1 MRLWIH
7 IADVA
12 AHIRPGGAREGGLPA
27 GELDLRSRAGRAD
40 APARAPSE
48 ACSLAPEVDRLAV
61 TAEIELS
68 ESGEPLS
75 ASFYRSRIR
84 SDARLNYDQL
94 DEIFAGKAKTPEP
107 VAEPLVLAREAAASA
122 LAAAR
127 AHHRSRSSFEP
138 EFSFEGGQVA
148 GAHSVP
154 QTEAHKL
161 IEYLMILTNERVA
174 ELLERRRIPTLY
186 QVHEQPDPERIRWMI
201 EQLAALDVPT
211 RPCRRSRR
219 SRPATSRARR
229 VGWSPARPN
238 AAGTAARRIHRL
250 CFAR

>member
-1 MRLWIH
+1 MPSRWSWR
-7 IADVA
+7 ARR
-12 AHIRPGGAREGGLPA
+12 RPRSLP
-27 GELDLRSRAGRAD
+27 
-40 APARAPSE
+40 
-48 ACSLAPEVDRLAV
+48 
-61 TAEIELS
+61 
-68 ESGEPLS
+68 
-75 ASFYRSRIR
+75 
-84 SDARLNYDQL
+84 
-94 DEIFAGKAKTPEP
+94 
-107 VAEPLVLAREAAASA
+107 
-122 LAAAR
+122 AAR
-127 AHHRSRSSFEP
+127 ASLEVGSFEP

-186 QVHEQPDPERIRWMI
+186 RVHEQPDPERIRWMI

-211 RPCRRSRR
+211 PALPEAISPQQAGDLAGEASRLV
-219 SRPATSRARR
+219 ARE
-229 VGWSPARPN
+229 AD